1 MKLDTV
7 NINTTST
14 IPAEADFG
22 MNKEDMPHITN
33 LLRKQIYSDKLLAI
47 LREYSTNAYDAH
59 ADKGITQVP
68 IEITLP
74 TLTDQNL
81 KIRDF
86 GDGLTEEE
94 IMRIYIKYG
103 ASTKRNSNA
112 VTGCLGIG
120 CKSAFAYSTQFKITS
135 YKVHQCNTFLARIDE
150 NNIGTISK
158 VSSTASDQSNGVEV
172 SIPIN
177 ASDHSELTN
186 KAKKLFLLWKV
197 KPKINTHI
205 EKVTYHKQTEDWG
218 IVDTNKTVTELFNYS
233 ATVFMG
239 NIPYPVNLSTL
250 AINDDSVKSVLSC
263 KSLVIFAPLGSLDI
277 SASREALEYTNK
289 TKNALTAIAKNCL
302 SDLCLNINKAVN
314 TETTA
319 IKAAHVAQKLKSE
332 LSYEMSRIV
341 SHGLTWK
348 GTKLLYQIQFPTDI
362 PFHFRKHRWRADDHV
377 NSKDDSKYAAIT
389 ENTYFCVY
397 NSDLNQVTRRIRSV
411 QAKNGWHNEHKY
423 YAIPTHL
430 MSSCT
435 PPLMGN
441 DVIDLD
447 EIEPMK
453 PNRTAVSADGSS
465 KKSVKISVCEIKHN
479 TMKSGRVSDNVE
491 PLADENGNFIYV
503 PLDRYDWIG
512 GNTNVEDPLARIG
525 TIKNAIRILNKII
538 KNQMSCPI
546 IHGVKKHYLNKIK
559 DNKNWVTL
567 DVYLKDLFKQA
578 EKKTPKLF
586 KASDLCMSEASYL
599 LPSSRSLMSAY
610 ENSNSKVLRQ
620 IAYANNN
627 DSGIYQEEQNTIVDI
642 DWTESMLTN
651 VNYVTEI
658 FKWLGYKKESK
669 ALAIIEE
676 KLIKKYPLV
685 RFLSSSYHNSKDL
698 TEALNKYIKS

>member
-7 NINTTST
+7 NINTSST
-14 IPAEADFG
+14 IPVEADFG
-22 MNKEDMPHITN
+22 MNVEDMPHITN

-86 GDGLTEEE
+86 GDGLTEKE
-94 IMRIYIKYG
+94 IMSIYIKYG

-135 YKVHQCNTFLARIDE
+135 YKDNQCNTYLARIDE

-158 VSSTASDQSNGVEV
+158 ISSTNTDQSNGVEV

-177 ASDHSELTN
+177 ANDHSELIN
-186 KAKKLFLLWKV
+186 KAKWLFLLWKV
-197 KPKINTHI
+197 KPKINTQI
-205 EKVTYHKQTEDWG
+205 EEVTYHKKTDDWG
-218 IVDTNKTVTELFNYS
+218 IIDTTKINTSLWDYS
-233 ATVFMG
+233 AIVFMG
-239 NIPYPVNLSTL
+239 NIPYPVNISTL
-250 AINDDSVKSVLSC
+250 AVNDESVKAVLSC

-289 TKNALTAIAKNCL
+289 TKNALTAIAKNCV
-302 SDLCLNINKAVN
+302 SDLCININKAVN
-314 TETTA
+314 AETTA
-319 IKAAHVAQKLKSE
+319 IKASHVAQRLKNE
-332 LSYEMSRIV
+332 LSYEISRIV
-341 SHGLTWK
+341 SHGLTWR
-348 GTKLLYQIQFPTDI
+348 GHKLLYQIKFPTDI

-377 NSKDDSKYAAIT
+377 NSKDDSKLAAIT
-389 ENTYFCVY
+389 ANTYFCVH
-397 NSDLNQVTRRIRSV
+397 SGDLNQVTRRVRSV
-411 QAKNGWHNEHKY
+411 QSKNGWHNEHKY
-423 YAIPTHL
+423 YVIPTHL

-453 PNRTAVSADGSS
+453 ANRIAISADGSS
-465 KKSVKISVCEIKHN
+465 KKSVKISVCEVKHN

-512 GNTNVEDPLARIG
+512 GDTNVEDPLARIG
-525 TIKNAIRILNKII
+525 TIKKAIQTLNKII

-567 DVYLKDLFKQA
+567 DVYLKGLFKLA

-586 KASDLCMSEASYL
+586 KTSDLCMSESSYL
-599 LPSSRSLMSAY
+599 IPSSRSLMRAY

-627 DSGIYQEEQNTIVDI
+627 DNGMHNSIEDTIVDV
-642 DWTESMLTN
+642 DWSIKMLEN

-658 FKWLGYKKESK
+658 FKWLGYKKESN
-669 ALAIIEE
+669 ALANIEN
-676 KLIKKYPLV
+676 KLIKKYPLI
-685 RFLSSSYHNSKDL
+685 RFLSSSYHNSDEL
-698 TEALNKYIKS
+698 TKALNNYIKS

>member
-14 IPAEADFG
+14 IQAEADFG

-86 GDGLTEEE
+86 GDGLTEQE
-94 IMRIYIKYG
+94 IMSIYIKYG

-135 YKVHQCNTFLARIDE
+135 YKNHQCNTFLARIDE
-150 NNIGTISK
+150 NNVGTISK
-158 VSSTASDQSNGVEV
+158 VSSTSTDQSNGVEI

-177 ASDHSELTN
+177 ANDHSELIN
-186 KAKKLFLLWKV
+186 KAKKLFLLWKI
-197 KPKINTHI
+197 KPKINTKI
-205 EKVTYHKQTEDWG
+205 EEVNYHKKTDDWA
-218 IVDTNKTVTELFNYS
+218 IVNKSKTATELFQHS

-239 NIPYPVNLSTL
+239 NIPYPVNISTL
-250 AINDDSVKSVLSC
+250 AVNDESVKSVLSC
-263 KSLVIFAPLGSLDI
+263 RSLVIFAPLGSLDI
-277 SASREALEYTNK
+277 SASREALEYTSK
-289 TKNALTAIAKNCL
+289 TKNALIAIAKNCL
-302 SDLCLNINKAVN
+302 ADLSLNINKAVN
-314 TETTA
+314 AETTA
-319 IKAAHVAQKLKSE
+319 IKASHVASKLKNE
-332 LSYEMSRIV
+332 LNYEMSRIV
-341 SHGLTWK
+341 SHGLNWRGK
-348 GTKLLYQIQFPTDI
+348 KLDYQIKFPTNT
-362 PFHFRKHRWRADDHV
+362 PYHFRKHRWRADDHV
-377 NSKDDSKYAAIT
+377 NSKDETTYAPIT
-389 ENTYFCVY
+389 ENSFFCVY
-397 NSDLNQVTRRIRSV
+397 SDNLQQVTRRIRSV
-411 QAKNGWHNEHKY
+411 QAKNGWNNDHKY

-447 EIEPMK
+447 NIEPMK

-465 KKSVKISVCEIKHN
+465 KKSVKISVCEVKGN
-479 TMKSGRVSDNVE
+479 SMKSGRISDNVE
-491 PLADENGNFIYV
+491 PLANEEGKFIYV
-503 PLDRYDWIG
+503 PLDRYDWIEAG
-512 GNTNVEDPLARIG
+512 TDVEDPLSRIS
-525 TIKNAIRILNKII
+525 TIKKAIRILNKII

-559 DNKNWVTL
+559 NNKNWVTL
-567 DVYLKDLFKQA
+567 DVYLKNLFKQA
-578 EKKTPKLF
+578 EKKTPDLF
-586 KASDLCMSEASYL
+586 KTSDLCMSDPSYL
-599 LPSSRSLMSAY
+599 IPQSRSLLKAY
-610 ENSNSKVLRQ
+610 EQSNSKVLRQ
-620 IAYANNN
+620 IAYAYNHNSSN
-627 DSGIYQEEQNTIVDI
+627 YHEGLETIVNK
-642 DWTESMLTN
+642 DWTERMLEN

-669 ALAIIEE
+669 ALETVE
-676 KLIKKYPLV
+676 NKLLKKYPLIQY
-685 RFLSSSYHNSKDL
+685 LTSSYHNSDQL
-698 TEALNKYIKS
+698 TQALNKYIKS